1 MFYEFLF
8 QLVLDGTKER
18 LKQFISQKIIKLGV
32 NQYSQAFKM
41 KKKFV
46 LKLST
51 IYYWKNSMKIQKVL
65 IYTSINYTIL
75 SNWT

>member
-65 IYTSINYTIL
+65 NYHIYFT
-75 SNWT
+75 